1 MTNYRNEMLTQ
12 GTAVRISNLPHDNNL
27 LGRVGRV
34 IGVSSMAPV
43 KHYIVQMDGLMDNG
57 YSALSIT
64 EACLDVL

>member
-1 MTNYRNEMLTQ
+1 MIMTNYRNEMLTQ

-34 IGVSSMAPV
+34 IGVSSM
-43 KHYIVQMDGLMDNG
+43 DRLMDNG

>member
-1 MTNYRNEMLTQ
+1 MLTQ

-34 IGVSSMAPV
+34 IGVSSM
-43 KHYIVQMDGLMDNG
+43 DRLMDNG